1 MDGFHAWAAQ
11 LDFTALFDLL
21 LPAAAALCCVT
32 IHEMSHGYAAC
43 LLGDPT
49 AKNAGRLTLNPLRH
63 IDLMGLLAMVL
74 VKFGWAKPVPV
85 DPRHFKK
92 PKRDMALTALAGPVS
107 NVVLA
112 YGALCLSSA
121 LLWCC
126 ARNPGSVILRYVY
139 LLFYYMAVLSA
150 GLAVFNIFPIPP
162 LDGSKVLFSLLP
174 GKVYGLILR
183 YERYGMLV
191 LLALLY
197 FGGLDKPLGFLRDGL
212 LSLLTRAGFWPY
224 YLLERIFV

>member
-162 LDGSKVLFSLLP
+162 LDGSKVLFACLSDRAYERLM
-174 GKVYGLILR
+174 R
-183 YERYGMLV
+183 YERYGM
-191 LLALLY
+191 
-197 FGGLDKPLGFLRDGL
+197 GL
-212 LSLLTRAGFWPY
+212 LMLLLITGLIDTPLSAMRSWLLTWLGNWSMWGYTLPKA
-224 YLLERIFV
+224 IF